1 MYRPTLRSLAL
12 TGLALALALPLAGC
26 VEESAVTPDMW
37 TVTANGQEHYRFA
50 DALITG
56 G

>member
-1 MYRPTLRSLAL
+1 MLSFAQGEFTTRDGA
-12 TGLALALALPLAGC
+12 PLQVSKDA
-26 VEESAVTPDMW
+26 DLW